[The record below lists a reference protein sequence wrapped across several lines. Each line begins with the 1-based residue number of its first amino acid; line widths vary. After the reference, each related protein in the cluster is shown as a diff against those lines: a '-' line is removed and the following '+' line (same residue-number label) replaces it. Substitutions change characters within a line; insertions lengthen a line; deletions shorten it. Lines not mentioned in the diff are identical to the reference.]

1 MNNNCDENKDRI
13 AELILGILPE
23 SKTQTLQQHI
33 SECFTCRAYA
43 EAMRKEEQ
51 LVSGLFAGFD
61 ADMTGRADK
70 VVHALSR
77 LSTAGQINVFSIGRA
92 LMKSS
97 LTRRTAAAAAVIVF
111 VTVYSALTLAWI
123 WQINECIHY
132 CS

>member
-13 AELILGILPE
+13 AEMILGILPE

-33 SECFTCRAYA
+33 SECSTCRIYA
-43 EAMRKEEQ
+43 EAMRKEEH

-61 ADMTGRADK
+61 ADMIGRADK
-70 VVHALSR
+70 VVNALSR
-77 LSTAGQINVFSIGRA
+77 LNTAGQINVFSIGRA